1 MLRSFLRST
10 APIALLLVLGICTS
24 PAIFLLP
31 ASTTMISEGVTTTTG
46 PDART
51 LILSIGLVLALEC
64 VNGALEYALDRLHP
78 AHHPEIGRAKDAAA
92 GAVLLASLASA
103 AMGGLMIFAAWRG

>member
-1 MLRSFLRST
+1 VLRSFLRST
-10 APIALLLVLGICTS
+10 APIARLLVLGICTS

-51 LILSIGLVLALEC
+51 LILSIGLTTL
-64 VNGALEYALDRLHP
+64 G
-78 AHHPEIGRAKDAAA
+78 
-92 GAVLLASLASA
+92 LLAFATAGFLAYRRITTRRRTGKA
-103 AMGGLMIFAAWRG
+103 